1 MRIQL
6 NKGQYQQGVHEL
18 KMNYCIDENT
28 QLLGTGSFGKVYKSF
43 NLNDPSI
50 EVAIKVIDKT
60 RCAESIET
68 IMEEIQVLNILDH
81 PNIVNH
87 METYDDV
94 NLVFIGK
101 YFIHNPCSSLLERQ
115 MLVLGFL
122 RL

>member
-1 MRIQL
+1 
-6 NKGQYQQGVHEL
+6 
-18 KMNYCIDENT
+18 MNYCIDENT
-28 QLLGTGSFGKVYKSF
+28 QLLGTGSFGKVYKSN

-60 RCAESIET
+60 KCAESIET
-68 IMEEIQVLNILDH
+68 IIEEIQVLNILDH

-101 YFIHNPCSSLLERQ
+101 YFIISTDHSRGV
-115 MLVLGFL
+115 MLV
-122 RL
+122 

>member
-6 NKGQYQQGVHEL
+6 NKGQYQRGVHEL

-50 EVAIKVIDKT
+50 EVAIKVIEKT
-60 RCAESIET
+60 KFSESIET
-68 IMEEIQVLNILDH
+68 IMEEIQVLNIIDH

-101 YFIHNPCSSLLERQ
+101 YFIYNPC
-115 MLVLGFL
+115 
-122 RL
+122 

>member
-28 QLLGTGSFGKVYKSF
+28 QLLGTGTFGKVYKSF
-43 NLNDPSI
+43 NLNDPRI

-101 YFIHNPCSSLLERQ
+101 YFIYNPC
-115 MLVLGFL
+115 
-122 RL
+122 

>member
-1 MRIQL
+1 
-6 NKGQYQQGVHEL
+6 
-18 KMNYCIDENT
+18 MNYCIDENT
-28 QLLGTGSFGKVYKSF
+28 QLLGTGSFGKVYKSY

-60 RCAESIET
+60 KCAESIET

-101 YFIHNPCSSLLERQ
+101 YFIYNSCSSLLERQ